1 MVAQPPAS
9 VSLEQARKL
18 AKDLKRALIAEDPAA
33 LSRVATADPDF
44 DRRSA
49 RAAKLADAQR
59 VVARELGFRSWPRLR
74 KRLDELTGLR
84 ADAEA
89 LRTGYAAGEG
99 AARDRARSA
108 KDPWWRR
115 DRFENPNP
123 GAETLTADD
132 ARTIVAMDR
141 GYVSWP
147 RAEAI
152 LHLTDGVAAA
162 IDAVRGGSVA
172 DLRRALRED
181 PLAAN
186 PRWIP
191 GYVPAD
197 DEPSNE
203 AIPLF
208 HVGLGIFEGTNTR
221 ANDYELTQLLI
232 EGGADVEIL
241 DGTPIT
247 SAASFNA
254 GGMARA
260 LLDHDVHA
268 DGPGRMGIP
277 MAHALFFGFTQLSED
292 LADRG
297 ASLDLRFAAGLGR
310 LEVMG
315 TFFEPDGRLRDGAG
329 ALADPYT
336 SSGRPHREKR
346 TRHLVMQQALLFAT
360 LHGRLDAAAL
370 LLDRGASPSALVP
383 GTDIGATCLHR
394 LSALGSYGSTENFDA
409 VDQRRVP
416 AVEFL
421 LGHGADPNVRD
432 DRSGSTALEWALRSK
447 AQRVAAAL
455 RQAGGAASA
464 GRPGRVS

>member
-1 MVAQPPAS
+1 MGAQPPAS

-18 AKDLKRALIAEDPAA
+18 AKHLKRALIAEDPAA

-115 DRFENPNP
+115 DRFENPNSE
-123 GAETLTADD
+123 AEILTVDD
-132 ARTIVAMDR
+132 ARTIVAIDR

-162 IDAVRGGSVA
+162 IAAVRRGSIA
-172 DLRRALRED
+172 NLRRVLRED

-186 PRWIP
+186 PRWIR
-191 GYVPAD
+191 GYVAGD

-208 HVGLGIFEGTNTR
+208 HVGQGIFEGSNTR

-232 EGGADVEIL
+232 EAGADVGIL
-241 DGTPIT
+241 HGTPIT
-247 SAASFNA
+247 SAVSFNA
-254 GGMARA
+254 RGMARA
-260 LLDHDVHA
+260 LLAHGVHV
-268 DGPGRMGIP
+268 DGPDRMGIP

-310 LEVMG
+310 LKVMES
-315 TFFEPDGRLRDGAG
+315 FFEPDGRLRDRAG
-329 ALADPYT
+329 ALADPYA

-346 TRHLVMQQALLFAT
+346 TRHLVMHQALLFAT

-394 LSALGSYGSTENFDA
+394 LSALGSFGSTGN
-409 VDQRRVP
+409 VDEIQEWRLP
-416 AVEFL
+416 TIKFL
-421 LGHGADPNVRD
+421 LDHGADPNVRD
-432 DRSGSTALEWALRSK
+432 DRAGSTPLDWALRSK
-447 AQRVAAAL
+447 ADRVAAVL
-455 RQAGGAASA
+455 RHAGGEASA
-464 GRPGRVS
+464 GRSDQVS